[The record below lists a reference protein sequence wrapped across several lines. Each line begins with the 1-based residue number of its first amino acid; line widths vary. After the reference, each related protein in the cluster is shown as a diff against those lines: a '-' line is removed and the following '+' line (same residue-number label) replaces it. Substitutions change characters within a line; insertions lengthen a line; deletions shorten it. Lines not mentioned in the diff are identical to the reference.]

1 MKKRFEAFS
10 MNGIDNK
17 VVKSFKNE
25 PEALA
30 FARTHN
36 DMLITKK
43 DTDGSTYIWNE
54 RHERWENRE

>member
-10 MNGIDNK
+10 LNGTDTK
-17 VVKSFKNE
+17 AVKTFKNE

-30 FARTHN
+30 FARTHS

-43 DTDGSTYIWNE
+43 ENNGQTFVWND
-54 RHERWENRE
+54 RYERWENK